1 MFSLTEWIMKG
12 AVWPPAAVFRG
23 AWITGW
29 NRGVMEGGE
38 GARVCRGIV
47 VLNLVTPYF

>member
-12 AVWPPAAVFRG
+12 AVCYAAAFRG
-23 AWITGW
+23 AWIPDAEELW
-29 NRGVMEGGE
+29 GGK

-47 VLNLVTPYF
+47 VFWVCVSSIT